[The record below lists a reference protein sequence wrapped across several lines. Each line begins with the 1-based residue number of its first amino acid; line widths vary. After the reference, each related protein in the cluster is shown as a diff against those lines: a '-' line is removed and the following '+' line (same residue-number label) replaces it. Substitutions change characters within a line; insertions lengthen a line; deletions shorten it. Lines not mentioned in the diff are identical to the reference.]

1 MPERSGGGE
10 GAVVVVVTGGGFD
23 LDAAWRV
30 VGVEAGS
37 GWRNRRWRWSPWTGG
52 TLPGREPPLAVILP
66 EQQAAA
72 FRGGQVVIQRYDK
85 PVAVLV
91 NYEAWQEWQAWKQQR
106 RAYLDK
112 LSAEVDAGRY
122 FTQEQVEQGLRE
134 RGLID

>member
-1 MPERSGGGE
+1 MTVLTMKGE
-10 GAVVVVVTGGGFD
+10 EARNS
-23 LDAAWRV
+23 WRDIID
-30 VGVEAGS
+30 
-37 GWRNRRWRWSPWTGG
+37 T
-52 TLPGREPPLAVILP
+52 
-66 EQQAAA
+66 A

-112 LSAEVDAGRY
+112 LSAEIDAGHY